1 MSDNGY
7 PDRSK
12 QRSNDSPISLIANT
26 AKSVQNF
33 ADSTKEALSAA
44 QTGTS
49 GKFKWSTNL
58 LDMLGGSLY
67 GGLTGKQSMG
77 GIGKS
82 AIEKSLFGID
92 FNIDESKTIGFE
104 TRPAPQGRDYKLTFT
119 KKF

>member
-1 MSDNGY
+1 MSDY

-12 QRSNDSPISLIANT
+12 QRSNTGIIGAVTNT
-26 AKSVQNF
+26 AKSVQSF
-33 ADSTKEALSAA
+33 ADSTKEVLSAA

-58 LDMLGGSLY
+58 LDMLGSSLY
-67 GGLTGKQSMG
+67 GGLSGQQSMG

-82 AIEKSLFGID
+82 AMEKSLFGID
-92 FNIDESKTIGFE
+92 FSLDDNKTIGFE
-104 TRPAPQGRDYKLTFT
+104 TKPAPQGRDYKLTFT